1 MSPFLLLGLGV
12 VERLP
17 VAEAYESLAGGVLSK
32 AAVAAQA
39 EGSNDMSDGGEGAK
53 GKDNNNDEAR
63 YKYGVDRDDGRGKHP
78 KVLALGAVHLIG
90 RRIRCLSVMM
100 MATNITENGNGNM
113 NDDDDDDRPRGI
125 DQGTTGSATRCSS
138 SSAPTEMEELD
149 VLLSKIFPVLGDIA
163 IGGHHHHPGESQRRT
178 VLASAAFDA
187 CLELLGTAAS
197 GVLLLRARRQQL
209 SDGTMRTWRD
219 VALPLLE
226 RMLAARLRWIVSG
239 SSCSDQRQR
248 SAQPNDDDDN
258 GGKTTTVSRASDRDE
273 KTMGRQRLRRS
284 SRAQLARAVVSD
296 WMDVAEKSRR
306 AYFDKFVG
314 GGCVDA
320 GADDYEGWK
329 LFQNLSGMTVARDAR
344 GGGDDDDGD
353 CGRPVEGAATAEK
366 RILFG
371 VGGIAQSL
379 CKNRACALSSFFEGS
394 SPPAIIGA
402 RDLVSLLREA
412 AASTDV
418 IRLDRKAG
426 RCSEER
432 TKETRQRASVRA
444 FASWLSGSGG
454 AVRALTKRGD
464 DDYLLDDAMS
474 SLVIMLRSESSRSVD
489 MSIAALSMLWSKS
502 PDWAPKNEPD
512 GDEAGDRPGGN
523 FFSNLLDAL
532 RMHDAAGDGEGRPKK
547 RRPTTKASSS
557 TMDPTFRAL
566 CSIVARVASRRP
578 AILLPRVLEMRG
590 CRAELTVEVV
600 LNMLEQRPPPASG
613 GHGHRPPKRCGD
625 SERNGSGIS
634 EKDAEDA
641 YFHQAVTGMLLENI
655 ESVPYLR
662 SRLRADPS
670 LFSDVPCETVVP
682 QILEYLAARYCG
694 KGKSGPSA
702 GSTSLSGLLCKMMKS
717 STDAGRSDDFIGCI
731 VASLHDI
738 DNRKGSSEK
747 MPSFVEHNKTA
758 MTLAFS
764 RKNGPLWR
772 LELLGESPSSSSS
785 DAAYGEI
792 LVAVAKSMVDMPSSS
807 TPLALLSSLV
817 DGQFCSW
824 HAPPGDDAAASDR
837 YEKRIVL
844 ATSGI
849 LRYAVREISL
859 SRRNDIVDGETIFGR
874 LAPLLVLRCIPRS
887 YYAALHKA
895 LPSDK
900 DVHSVMA
907 DLSAFL
913 SKTLKAHATKRDESN
928 LAKEEKKLLAELAG
942 HTLPFSSR
950 KLNVPCRYP
959 AALSANESPV
969 SLLSRMFV
977 WSLFRAR

>member
-1 MSPFLLLGLGV
+1 
-12 VERLP
+12 
-17 VAEAYESLAGGVLSK
+17 
-32 AAVAAQA
+32 
-39 EGSNDMSDGGEGAK
+39 
-53 GKDNNNDEAR
+53 
-63 YKYGVDRDDGRGKHP
+63 
-78 KVLALGAVHLIG
+78 
-90 RRIRCLSVMM
+90 
-100 MATNITENGNGNM
+100 
-113 NDDDDDDRPRGI
+113 
-125 DQGTTGSATRCSS
+125 
-138 SSAPTEMEELD
+138 
-149 VLLSKIFPVLGDIA
+149 
-163 IGGHHHHPGESQRRT
+163 
-178 VLASAAFDA
+178 
-187 CLELLGTAAS
+187 
-197 GVLLLRARRQQL
+197 
-209 SDGTMRTWRD
+209 
-219 VALPLLE
+219 
-226 RMLAARLRWIVSG
+226 
-239 SSCSDQRQR
+239 
-248 SAQPNDDDDN
+248 
-258 GGKTTTVSRASDRDE
+258 
-273 KTMGRQRLRRS
+273 
-284 SRAQLARAVVSD
+284 
-296 WMDVAEKSRR
+296 
-306 AYFDKFVG
+306 
-314 GGCVDA
+314 
-320 GADDYEGWK
+320 
-329 LFQNLSGMTVARDAR
+329 
-344 GGGDDDDGD
+344 
-353 CGRPVEGAATAEK
+353 
-366 RILFG
+366 
-371 VGGIAQSL
+371 
-379 CKNRACALSSFFEGS
+379 
-394 SPPAIIGA
+394 
-402 RDLVSLLREA
+402 
-412 AASTDV
+412 
-418 IRLDRKAG
+418 
-426 RCSEER
+426 
-432 TKETRQRASVRA
+432 
-444 FASWLSGSGG
+444 
-454 AVRALTKRGD
+454 
-464 DDYLLDDAMS
+464 
-474 SLVIMLRSESSRSVD
+474 
-489 MSIAALSMLWSKS
+489 
-502 PDWAPKNEPD
+502 
-512 GDEAGDRPGGN
+512 
-523 FFSNLLDAL
+523 
-532 RMHDAAGDGEGRPKK
+532 
-547 RRPTTKASSS
+547 
-557 TMDPTFRAL
+557 
-566 CSIVARVASRRP
+566 
-578 AILLPRVLEMRG
+578 MRG

-670 LFSDVPCETVVP
+670 LFSDVPCEAIVP

-717 STDAGRSDDFIGCI
+717 STDAGRSDDFIGYV

-747 MPSFVEHNKTA
+747 MPSVVEHNKTT
-758 MTLAFS
+758 MTSAFS

-772 LELLGESPSSSSS
+772 LELLGESPSSSSL
-785 DAAYGEI
+785 DAAYREI

-824 HAPPGDDAAASDR
+824 HAPPGDDAPASDR

-913 SKTLKAHATKRDESN
+913 SKTLQAHATKRDESN

-959 AALSANESPV
+959 AALSGNDSPV
-969 SLLSRMFV
+969 SLFENICMEPFSCTLNALGVNNTDGLQLRNVYESKAALYAVSHYVQIASDEDDGESLLDVASFVFEVLNYHVSGTALKDPFAKETVLLQSGCVQFLAIIMGSLSKRKTKTIRPAKPTPLIEDLNCPLDSDESHARKIDACTSLEALSQIFRILKTIIISGRILRETLYHGFSSFPGHNIEERSDPIQFSPSSRTAMLNSIVMLSQGSRERNSKLDWLASNILPTLVEWAPKGSLDENACHPLCIAAALQAIYSLLARCGSFGWLSSRSDTGPNNVSETDFV
-977 WSLFRAR
+977 CRTLNCALKLFHTSEGASPDAHILRLAALKVILTVIALNQSNEAEQEKSLTGFLSPVEIRRAMPALQGAANVDQNPEVRRIANEIIPYLH